1 MRNIGGTCMK
11 TDGLARLPVV
21 IIPAYQPAENLIEIV
36 DKLLCEA
43 YPLVVVINDGSS
55 SDKASIFEAISQR
68 ERVVVLT
75 HAVNLGKGQA
85 LKTAFNYVI
94 LNEPSAIGVV
104 TVDADGQHLPM
115 DVLRVAKALVD
126 TPRSL
131 CLGTREF
138 EGDVPLR
145 SRIGNAITRQIF
157 RFFVGRPLTDTQT
170 GLRGIPA
177 GFLKK
182 MLRVQATGY
191 EFELEMLILASRAR
205 IDIREIRISTVYER
219 RNLSSHF
226 NPVLDSMKIYF
237 VFIRFVS
244 ASLASFFLDTAVF
257 SMSLFLTDQIFLSMV
272 IGRIVSGT
280 FNFLSVKMIVF
291 QSKGNLLRETVKYIS
306 LVIALMLVSYGL
318 IKSLVIF
325 GGINPYIS
333 KILAETT
340 LFFAS
345 FSIQRS
351 FIFQEEPQE
360 LIDAEN

>member
-1 MRNIGGTCMK
+1 MDTK
-11 TDGLARLPVV
+11 DLARLPVIV
-21 IIPAYQPAENLIEIV
+21 LPAYQPAENLIDIV
-36 DKLLCEA
+36 EKLLCDA
-43 YPLVVVINDGSS
+43 YPLIVVVNDGSS
-55 SDKASIFEAISQR
+55 SDKSSIFEAISQR

-85 LKTAFNYVI
+85 LKTAFNYVL

-104 TVDADGQHLPM
+104 TVDADGQHLPI
-115 DVLRVAKALVD
+115 DVLRVAKALIE

-145 SRIGNAITRQIF
+145 SRIGNTVTRQVF
-157 RFFVGRPLTDTQT
+157 RFFVGKPLTDTQT
-170 GLRGIPA
+170 GLRGIPI

-182 MLRVQATGY
+182 LLRVQAAGY

-205 IDIREIRISTVYER
+205 IDIREISIKTVYER
-219 RNLSSHF
+219 RNPTSHF

-257 SMSLFLTDQIFLSMV
+257 SIFLFLTGQIFLSMI

-280 FNFLSVKMIVF
+280 FNFLSVKMMVF
-291 QSKGNLLRETVKYIS
+291 QSKGNLLRETIKYIS
-306 LVIALMLVSYGL
+306 LVITLMLVSYGL

-325 GGINPYIS
+325 GGINPYIA

-351 FIFQEEPQE
+351 LIFQEESEE
-360 LIDAEN
+360 LLDAEG